1 MGERIEGFH
10 FGPPD
15 RRLFGVFHAAAET
28 PQAAVLM
35 CPPLLHE
42 YARSY
47 RFFAGVAGLLADA
60 GLACLRFDYHGTGD
74 ADGDSEAFDP
84 MRARDDIASAAEAL
98 RERTDGAPL
107 ILMGIRA
114 SAMLARACASD
125 IYASSLWL
133 WQPVLDA
140 AAYLGE
146 LDALDAAERGSRLRY
161 PLARRGPPAQENELM
176 GFVLAPGFREG
187 LHSVAA
193 AGADPG
199 LPVAVLDR
207 ADRLAAHDGATA
219 AIELAG
225 PVTDWTG
232 QVEMEGLVPLRPA
245 GTVVDML
252 VADLEQW
259 A

>member
-1 MGERIEGFH
+1 VADRIEAFH
-10 FGPPD
+10 FGSPG
-15 RRLFGVFHAAAET
+15 RRLFGVFHNTPDA

-47 RFFAGVAGLLADA
+47 RFFAGVAGLFSDA

-74 ADGDSEAFDP
+74 ADGDSDAFDP
-84 MRARDDIASAAEAL
+84 LRARDDIACAAEAL

-107 ILMGIRA
+107 ILLGIRA
-114 SAMLARACASD
+114 SAMLARACAWD

-140 AAYLGE
+140 KSYLDE
-146 LDALDAAERGSRLRY
+146 LEALDASERGSRLRY
-161 PLARRGPPAQENELM
+161 PFVHRGPPAEKDELL
-176 GFVLAPGFREG
+176 GFALAPGFREG
-187 LHSVAA
+187 LETVAA
-193 AGADPG
+193 TGVDPG
-199 LPVAVLDR
+199 MPVAILDR
-207 ADRLAAHDGATA
+207 ADRLAEHGEAVVT
-219 AIELAG
+219 IELDE
-225 PVTDWTG
+225 PVTDWIG

-245 GTVVDML
+245 GKVVDML
-252 VADLEQW
+252 VADLERW